1 MLQQVFGF
9 SRLPLSYDAL
19 APILEGLPP
28 RFERL
33 VPTLRGLAANS
44 LRSVLGL
51 EKAVQLLEKT
61 ARQLGPLS
69 WRPGAMVP
77 QPPRLP
83 SRPSPSFLPSLASP
97 PSLRF
102 APWARSRGSR
112 ARPHTAWRI
121 PWPTLSRKNPSPFRS
136 TEYASR
142 SVRPCNDATL
152 AAPRTRAPLRNTQ
165 KT

>member
-9 SRLPLSYDAL
+9 SLLPLSYDAL

-83 SRPSPSFLPSLASP
+83 SLP
-97 PSLRF
+97 F

-121 PWPTLSRKNPSPFRS
+121 PW
-136 TEYASR
+136 
-142 SVRPCNDATL
+142 
-152 AAPRTRAPLRNTQ
+152 
-165 KT
+165 